1 MCVGAKFRN
10 GTLCVVAQFHNDTLA
25 VVAKSRSGRL
35 VFECYCITTFIF
47 NTLRCLGRDPCVY
60 VVVTGDLDC
69 IPVYMF
75 RCYERCVLA
84 KFRNS
89 TLCVFARFHKD
100 RQCVVVRSRNDTPY
114 LPNFASTHSVL
125 LRNFAMTHLH
135 CLICK
140 RFICV
145 VAKFRNDT
153 SLGFPILATAYLV
166 HLRCL
171 LRPRLAPSDEFT

>member
-1 MCVGAKFRN
+1 MG
-10 GTLCVVAQFHNDTLA
+10 VVAQFHNDTLV
-25 VVAKSRSGRL
+25 VVAKSRSGKL
-35 VFECYCITTFIF
+35 GFECYCITTFIF
-47 NTLRCLGRDPCVY
+47 NTLQCLGRDPCVY
-60 VVVTGDLDC
+60 VCVTGDLDC
-69 IPVYMF
+69 TPENMF
-75 RCYERCVLA
+75 RCYERCVIA
-84 KFRNS
+84 KFRNN
-89 TLCVFARFHKD
+89 TMCVFATFRKD
-100 RQCVVVRSRNDTPY
+100 TQCVVAKFRNDTLC

-125 LRNFAMTHLH
+125 LRNFAMTYLH

-153 SLGFPILATAYLV
+153 SLGFPILATTYLV